1 MRVCVGTM
9 LAEEGVFLD
18 FGDRQMSLKAA
29 SSS

>member
-1 MRVCVGTM
+1 MFGVGRM
-9 LAEEGVFLD
+9 LAEEGMFLD